1 MTTPPPQGTNPYAQQ
16 PTVPMGQQLG
26 QPGVAQQPYA
36 PQQPY
41 PPQQTYRQQQGYPQQ
56 HPYPRFP
63 QQQGAPAPLPQAGPG
78 KRAGK
83 KAVRIVGAIVVG
95 AVVVAVVIGV
105 IKFGA
110 GWFLAR
116 DDAETT
122 SVGSCMHNDGTDSKP
137 DLKDVDCSS
146 SNAQYKV
153 VQKFDGSSDENK
165 CQGVK
170 DATISYIQ
178 YGGGHD
184 IVLCLNELKK

>member
-41 PPQQTYRQQQGYPQQ
+41 PPQQTYPQQQGYPQQ
-56 HPYPRFP
+56 QQPYPPFP
-63 QQQGAPAPLPQAGPG
+63 QQQGAPAPLPPQAGPG
-78 KRAGK
+78 KRASK
-83 KAVRIVGAIVVG
+83 KAIRIIGAIVI
-95 AVVVAVVIGV
+95 AVIIGV

-110 GWFLAR
+110 GWFLTR

-122 SVGSCMHNDGTDSKP
+122 SVGSCMHNDGTNSKP

-153 VQKFDGSSDENK
+153 VQKFDGTSDENK

-184 IVLCLNELKK
+184 VVLCLNELKK

>member
-1 MTTPPPQGTNPYAQQ
+1 VTTPPPQGTNPYAQQ

-36 PQQPY
+36 PQQHY
-41 PPQQTYRQQQGYPQQ
+41 PPQQTYPQQ
-56 HPYPRFP
+56 HPYPPFP
-63 QQQGAPAPLPQAGPG
+63 QQQGAPAPLPPQAGPG

-83 KAVRIVGAIVVG
+83 KAIGIVG
-95 AVVVAVVIGV
+95 AVVVGAIVLAVVIGV

>member
-16 PTVPMGQQLG
+16 PTVPMGQQPG
-26 QPGVAQQPYA
+26 QPGVAPQPYA

-41 PPQQTYRQQQGYPQQ
+41 PPQGYQQQ
-56 HPYPRFP
+56 PYPPFP
-63 QQQGAPAPLPQAGPG
+63 QQQGAPAPLPPQAGPG

-83 KAVRIVGAIVVG
+83 KAIRIVGII
-95 AVVVAVVIGV
+95 VVAVIVGLV
-105 IKFGA
+105 KFGA
-110 GWFLAR
+110 GWFLTR

-146 SNAQYKV
+146 SSAQYKV

-165 CQGVK
+165 CQAVK

-184 IVLCLNELKK
+184 VVLCLNELKK

>member
-36 PQQPY
+36 PQQTY
-41 PPQQTYRQQQGYPQQ
+41 PQQQGYPQQ
-56 HPYPRFP
+56 QQPYPPFPQQQGAPAFP
-63 QQQGAPAPLPQAGPG
+63 QQQGAPAPLPPQAGPG
-78 KRAGK
+78 KRASK
-83 KAVRIVGAIVVG
+83 KAIRIIGAIVI
-95 AVVVAVVIGV
+95 AVIIGV

-110 GWFLAR
+110 GWFLTR

-122 SVGSCMHNDGTDSKP
+122 SVGSCMHNDGTNSKP

-153 VQKFDGSSDENK
+153 VQKFDGTSDENK

-184 IVLCLNELKK
+184 VVLCLNELKK